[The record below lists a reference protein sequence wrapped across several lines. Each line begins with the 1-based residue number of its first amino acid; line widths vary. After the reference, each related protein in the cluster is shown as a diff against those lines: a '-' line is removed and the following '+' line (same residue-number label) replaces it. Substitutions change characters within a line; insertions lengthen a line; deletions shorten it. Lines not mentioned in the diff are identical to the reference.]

1 MVTETPTTVITTTPP
16 MTVYEDVLPDPA
28 QFEGDGFGRGWF
40 SDPAAW
46 PHFIAWTL
54 VELLIVWLA
63 WRIARRF
70 RNRLIGAAVGFVPF
84 FVVLYFVFQNVN
96 RLLPPNL

>member
-1 MVTETPTTVITTTPP
+1 MTTTTTTIATPI
-16 MTVYEDVLPDPA
+16 DQRD
-28 QFEGDGFGRGWF
+28 FEVDTFAEGWF
-40 SDPAAW
+40 SDPSAW
-46 PHFIAWTL
+46 PQVIVWGL
-54 VELLIVWLA
+54 LEILIVWGA
-63 WRIARRF
+63 WQVAKRF

>member
-1 MVTETPTTVITTTPP
+1 MSTTPSTTV
-16 MTVYEDVLPDPA
+16 PA
-28 QFEGDGFGRGWF
+28 IVATDDTRSGDGFERGWF

-46 PHFIAWTL
+46 PQFLLWTAL
-54 VELLIVWLA
+54 ELFIVWGA
-63 WRIARRF
+63 WQVAKRF
-70 RNRLIGAAVGFVPF
+70 RNRIIGAAVGFVPF